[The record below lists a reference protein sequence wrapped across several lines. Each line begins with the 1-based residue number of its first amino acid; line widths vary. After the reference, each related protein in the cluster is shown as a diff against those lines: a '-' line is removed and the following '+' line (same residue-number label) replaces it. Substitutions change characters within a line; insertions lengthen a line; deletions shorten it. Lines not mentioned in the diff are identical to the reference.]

1 MLETEL
7 RELSAEWPPT
17 PDVAAAVAERLAS
30 APAPRRR
37 ARLLPAWP
45 AWQLGAAAVA
55 VAIAL
60 VLAVPPA
67 RSAVLDW
74 LGFGSV
80 RIERAE
86 PAPAPPG
93 AELAL
98 GRPVGLERAR
108 ALAEFP
114 LTVPPALGAP
124 DAVYVADAPGAG
136 TRVDF
141 IYDRRPSR
149 VLVTQFRAVTTPLIE
164 KTVGAATRVERLR
177 VGGDPAYF
185 LSGAEHGF
193 AYLGTDAAFE
203 PQRLAGNTLLVD
215 RSDGVLLRIEGDLTR
230 AEAVRIAA
238 SAG

>member
-7 RELSAEWPPT
+7 RELRAEWPPT
-17 PDVAAAVAERLAS
+17 PDLTGAVAQRVAS
-30 APAPRRR
+30 APAQRRP
-37 ARLLPAWP
+37 ARP
-45 AWQLGAAAVA
+45 AWQLGVALAAAL
-55 VAIAL
+55 VAI
-60 VLAVPPA
+60 VMVVPPA

-86 PAPAPPG
+86 PPPLPPG
-93 AELAL
+93 ADLDL

-114 LTVPPALGAP
+114 LTVPAALGPP
-124 DAVYVADAPGAG
+124 DAVYAADAPGAG

-141 IYDRRPSR
+141 VYARRPTR
-149 VLVTQFRAVTTPLIE
+149 LLVTQFRAVATPLIE
-164 KTVGAATRVERLR
+164 KTAGAATRIERLR

-193 AYLGTDAAFE
+193 AYSSRTDAAFE

-215 RSDGVLLRIEGDLTR
+215 RSDGVLWRLEGDLPR